1 MTKEEALENKRRV
14 QQEAHDA
21 VVLANGRGCLEEATG
36 VGKTKIGLH
45 VLETLKDTVLSL
57 ESRDMQTLIVVP
69 TEEMRDIDWPEEFEK
84 WSIPMDNVKIICYSS
99 LVKEKLEK
107 YDFIIYDEYHRTT
120 LKNLRKLQQYLTDP
134 KVYALALTATLPKE
148 VFFEEDRERIELMK
162 ELLPT
167 VHKITTDQA
176 VELGL
181 ICDFHVTVLKFF
193 LDEVNTNIRGGTLKA
208 PFNQSEG
215 ARYKYLTNNLKR
227 SMILAGSDPKKQ
239 GMKFAAMSKRAQFLY
254 NLPSKLRLAKKC
266 LEQLLREDKRTVVFA
281 GSIEQAN
288 VLCGVD
294 VYHSE
299 STREALDK
307 FQKKEIPVLGAVKA
321 LNEGKNLTEPD
332 QGLIVQVDSVERNLV
347 QRFGRFL
354 RIRYENLDHKAKIV
368 ILVALKTADEEWYNK
383 AIKDFETSRINE
395 YTVKIPPIEHGS

>member
-1 MTKEEALENKRRV
+1 MTKEQALENKARV
-14 QQEAHDA
+14 QNEAHDA
-21 VVLANGRGCLEEATG
+21 VVLNNGRGCLEEATG

-57 ESRDMQTLIVVP
+57 ENRDMQTLIVVP
-69 TEEMRDIDWPEEFEK
+69 TEEMRDIDWPEEFKK
-84 WSIPMDNVKIICYSS
+84 WSIPLDNVKLVCYSS
-99 LVKEKLEK
+99 LAKEKLEK

-120 LKNLRKLQQYLTDP
+120 LANLRKLQEFLTNP

-148 VFFEEDRERIELMK
+148 IFFEEDRERIELMK

-167 VHKITTDQA
+167 VHKTTTDQA

-193 LDEVNTNIRGGTLKA
+193 LDEVNTNIQGGTLKKA
-208 PFNQSEG
+208 FTQTEG

-227 SMILAGSDPKKQ
+227 ATIIAKADPKKA
-239 GMKFAAMSKRAQFLY
+239 GFKYAAISKRTQFLY

-266 LEQLLREDKRTVVFA
+266 LDQMLRDDKRTVVFA

-288 VLCGVD
+288 TLCGVD

-299 STREALDK
+299 STREALNK
-307 FQKKEIPVLGAVKA
+307 FQDKEINLLGAVKA

-332 QGLIVQVDSVERNLV
+332 QGLIVQLDSVERNLV

-354 RIRYENLDHKAKIV
+354 RIRYDNLDHKAKIV
-368 ILVALKTADEEWYNK
+368 ILVALKTADEDWYNK